1 MSNVSLKERIA
12 IDKRKLA
19 GKEKRKTDLLF
30 ALEQVEAEIRYLNDR
45 IRYNEKRAKEREE
58 REAEIPCS
66 LSLRNGNR
74 NSGKSRRIKS
84 PCFF

>member
-58 REAEIPCS
+58 REAESKDTS
-66 LSLRNGNR
+66 LFPVPTEREQ
-74 NSGKSRRIKS
+74 K
-84 PCFF
+84 

>member
-58 REAEIPCS
+58 REAESKDVS
-66 LSLRNGNR
+66 LFPVPTEREQE
-74 NSGKSRRIKS
+74 
-84 PCFF
+84 

>member
-58 REAEIPCS
+58 REAESKDTS
-66 LSLRNGNR
+66 LLPVPTEREQE
-74 NSGKSRRIKS
+74 
-84 PCFF
+84 

>member
-58 REAEIPCS
+58 REAESKDTS
-66 LSLRNGNR
+66 LFPVPTEREQE
-74 NSGKSRRIKS
+74 
-84 PCFF
+84 

>member
-58 REAEIPCS
+58 REAESEDVS
-66 LSLRNGNR
+66 LFPVPTEREQE
-74 NSGKSRRIKS
+74 
-84 PCFF
+84 